1 MADERILA
9 RCAAGRDGEFV
20 LSPAE
25 GFWSDCPCVEVDPSV
40 SAYEIF
46 DDFVYSSVGDV
57 TSKWMKDADTGTA
70 TLGSAAT
77 YGLGGI
83 MVMDT
88 TAAKNKYVG
97 LKVMDADAKNGGFK
111 ITKSS
116 GKKLWFAAK
125 VKLTSL
131 ADEILYVGLID
142 GATTKCAADD
152 TGAENLADGVY
163 FRTLTATPTKL
174 DYCVANTAGGE
185 TATSD
190 VATLVASTWTTIGFK
205 FDGANTIQAWLNGVA
220 LHDVHMADETDFPTA
235 VALTPYL
242 YIHSGNGTR
251 AYMYVDWVKC
261 VQMR

>member
-9 RCAAGRDGEFV
+9 RCAAGRDGEYA

-40 SAYEIF
+40 SAYEVF

-70 TLGSAAT
+70 ALGSAAT

-97 LKVMDADAKNGGFK
+97 LKVMDADAKNGSFK

-116 GKKLWFAAK
+116 GKKLWFAAR
-125 VKLTSL
+125 VKLTSV
-131 ADEILYVGLID
+131 ADEVLYIGLID
-142 GATTKCAADD
+142 GATTKCGADD
-152 TGAENLADGVY
+152 SGAENLADGVY
-163 FRTLTATPTKL
+163 FRTLTATPTAL
-174 DYCVANTAGGE
+174 DFAVANTVGGE
-185 TATSD
+185 TAHAA
-190 VATLVASTWTTIGFK
+190 VATIAASTWYTFGFK
-205 FDGANTIQAWLNGVA
+205 FDGANSVQAYVNGTA
-220 LHDVHMADETDFPTA
+220 LSNPFQADATDFPTL
-235 VALTPYL
+235 VALTPHI
-242 YIHSGNGTR
+242 YIQSGNGTR
-251 AYMYVDWVKC
+251 AYMYVDWVKV
-261 VQMR
+261 VQLR